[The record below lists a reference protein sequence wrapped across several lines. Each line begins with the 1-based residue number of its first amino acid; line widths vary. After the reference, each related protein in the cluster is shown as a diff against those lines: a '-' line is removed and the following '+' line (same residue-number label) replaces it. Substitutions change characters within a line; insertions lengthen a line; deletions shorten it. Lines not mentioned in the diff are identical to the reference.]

1 MKKILLLSC
10 ILILM
15 PLSAFAATISVPGD
29 QPSIQAG
36 IDAAVDGDIVLLADG
51 TFTGVGNYNID
62 FKGKSIT
69 IKSANGPDN
78 CIIDCQGLGRGFLAY
93 NGETVTLDGLTI
105 ENADAGDNNGG
116 GVYANSS
123 EIIIADCVFDNNSSG
138 GGGAVY
144 CSSSS
149 TFSNCTFRNNTGEQS
164 SQTVTINVN
173 NDSPIAN
180 AGPDQ
185 IVPGNSVQLDGSGS
199 YDPDGSIVS
208 WSWILEH
215 LDNSAY
221 DKTATGETPTVSNLE
236 YGNYTV
242 TLTVT
247 DNHGATGTDE
257 MHLSVAAAPTYQ
269 EGDECPGWWLVP

>member
-15 PLSAFAATISVPGD
+15 PLSAFAATISVSGD

-36 IDAAVDGDIVLLADG
+36 IDAAVDGD
-51 TFTGVGNYNID
+51 
-62 FKGKSIT
+62 
-69 IKSANGPDN
+69 
-78 CIIDCQGLGRGFLAY
+78 
-93 NGETVTLDGLTI
+93 
-105 ENADAGDNNGG
+105 
-116 GVYANSS
+116 
-123 EIIIADCVFDNNSSG
+123 
-138 GGGAVY
+138 VY

-208 WSWILEH
+208 WSWILGH

-257 MHLSVAAAPTYQ
+257 MYLSVAAAPTYQ